1 MGTMSETT
9 QPTILVVDDERDMLI
24 FLAKMLAKK
33 GDYTVTTAASAEEAL
48 EKVRTDSPDV
58 VLTDIKMPGMDGLA
72 FLQRMGTV
80 DPVVTTI
87 LMTGHGTIEMAVQAL
102 KDGAYDFIEK
112 PFDND
117 RILRTVGRAVERTRL
132 MRENV
137 QLQHRLS
144 GQDNCHGIV
153 GRSRRLQ
160 QTLELLRRVAQS
172 NVTVLIRGESGTGK
186 ELAAKALHALSPRA
200 GRPMITVNCPALPE
214 HILESELFGYRKG
227 AFTGAD
233 RDKTGLFVEAE
244 GSTIFLDEIAD
255 IPVSVQTKLLRVLQE
270 KEVQPLGQNKTF
282 GVDVRVIASTNQDLE
297 GKIRRGEFREDL
309 FYRLK
314 VMTVTMPS
322 LVTMAGDIPLLAQ
335 HFLDRYCREHGREHL
350 EFSAEALQSLM
361 QHPWPG
367 NVRELQNTVNR
378 AVVLCEQSIIEV
390 NDLWDEVEGILRSP
404 DEGTLLETLDGASSN
419 HLTYQKAKN
428 VLLHRFNSTYLS
440 QALKAAGG
448 NVTVAAR
455 ACGMERQAFQ
465 RLLRRYNIE
474 SRNFR

>member
-1 MGTMSETT
+1 MNAIA
-9 QPTILVVDDERDMLI
+9 QPSVLVVDDERDMRT

-33 GDYTVTTAASAEEAL
+33 GGYLVATAVSAEEAL
-48 EKVRTDSPDV
+48 EKVRTDPPDV
-58 VLTDIKMPGMDGLA
+58 VLTDIKMPGMDGLT
-72 FLQRMGTV
+72 FLREMGTI
-80 DPVVTTI
+80 DSAVTTI

-102 KDGAYDFIEK
+102 KDGAYDFVEK
-112 PFDND
+112 PFDNE
-117 RILRTVGRAVERTRL
+117 RILRAVGRAVERTRL
-132 MRENV
+132 VRENV

-144 GQDNCHGIV
+144 AQDSCHGFV
-153 GRSRRLQ
+153 GRSRRLL

-172 NVTVLIRGESGTGK
+172 SVTVLIRGESGTGK
-186 ELAAKALHALSPRA
+186 ELAAKALHAFSPRA
-200 GRPMITVNCPALPE
+200 GRAMITVNCPALPE

-270 KEVQPLGQNKTF
+270 KEVQPLGQNRTF

-297 GKIRRGEFREDL
+297 AKIRRGEFREDL
-309 FYRLK
+309 FYRLN

-322 LVTMAGDIPLLAQ
+322 LAALAGDIPLLAQ
-335 HFLDRYCREHGREHL
+335 HFLERYSREHGRENL
-350 EFSAEALQSLM
+350 EFSTEALQALM

-367 NVRELQNTVNR
+367 NIRELQNTVNR
-378 AVVLCEQSIIEV
+378 AVLLCEHAVIAV
-390 NDLWDEVEGILRSP
+390 DDLWEDPERTGPPSDDATISAAI
-404 DEGTLLETLDGASSN
+404 DAAASSQQS
-419 HLTYQKAKN
+419 YQKAKN
-428 VLLHRFNSTYLS
+428 ELLHRFNAAYLA

-448 NVTVAAR
+448 NVTAAAR

-465 RLLRRYNIE
+465 RLLRRHNIE